1 MLLLTKTHFIKRGAD
16 GVFNLVKKDIPVEA
30 FSRMTPSSPQT
41 VISHFIPA
49 AQKIEQFTSGKEAKA
64 SDKIVYIDGAFD
76 LFHPGHIAFIREA
89 KKLGT
94 YLIVGVY
101 DDQTVNQY
109 QGKNLPIM
117 NVYERVLGTLSCRY
131 VDEVVIGAPLHI
143 TKDFIDSLRINEV
156 VCGSVAHSYT
166 EGGQDSDNDLYRVP
180 KDLGILKVVSSPSK
194 LTTPEVIKRILENHA
209 LFEERNKKKEN
220 KEINATG
227 KTFTTKTKNPS
238 TT

>member
-1 MLLLTKTHFIKRGAD
+1 MLLLTKTHFIQRGAD

-30 FSRMTPSSPQT
+30 FSKMTSSSPQT

-49 AQKIEQFTSGKEAKA
+49 AQKIEQFTSGKEPKIG
-64 SDKIVYIDGAFD
+64 DKIVYIDGAFD

-89 KKLGT
+89 KKMGT

-131 VDEVVIGAPLHI
+131 VDEVVIGAPLAI
-143 TKDFIDSLRINEV
+143 TKEFIDSLHINTV

-166 EGGQDSDNDLYRVP
+166 ESHDHEKDDFYEVP
-180 KDLGILKVVSSPSK
+180 KQLGILKVVPSPSK
-194 LTTPEVIKRILENHA
+194 LTTPEVIKRILENHL
-209 LFEERNKKKEN
+209 LFEERNKKKEI

-227 KTFTTKTKNPS
+227 KTFTT
-238 TT
+238 